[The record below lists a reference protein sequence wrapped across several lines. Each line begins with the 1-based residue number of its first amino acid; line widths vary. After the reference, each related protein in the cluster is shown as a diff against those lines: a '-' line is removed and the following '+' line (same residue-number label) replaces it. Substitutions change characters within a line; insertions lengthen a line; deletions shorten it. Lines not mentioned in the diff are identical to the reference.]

1 MKVVDCPCGTQ
12 VEGESD
18 EQLVAN
24 VQQHISDDHPE
35 MVGTYSSEQIL
46 EMAHEHA

>member
-1 MKVVDCPCGTQ
+1 MKAVDCPCGTR

-24 VQQHISDDHPE
+24 VQQHITDEHPD
-35 MVGTYSSEQIL
+35 MVGKYSSEQVL
-46 EMAHEHA
+46 EMAQDR

>member
-12 VEGESD
+12 VEGETD

-35 MVGTYSSEQIL
+35 MVGTYSNEQIL
-46 EMAHEHA
+46 EMAQDR